1 LPVKVQG
8 ALTELRRFQNR
19 KLKATIQVIENG
31 TISIQNP
38 DDNSIQRYEGAIIIE
53 NFCLAKQDSNGA
65 KSGLLHPDFNPDL
78 MHWNV

>member
-19 KLKATIQVIENG
+19 KLKAKIQVIENG
-31 TISIQNP
+31 TISIQNS

-53 NFCLAKQDSNGA
+53 NVCLAKQDSNSA

-78 MHWNV
+78 MLWNV

>member
-65 KSGLLHPDFNPDL
+65 KSALLHPDSNPDL